1 MDISAHMWT
10 SVSKKPVP
18 RSPPGSTCKPSPSQ
32 GSRFGSASTH
42 RNAVGMP
49 ALVPRESTLALP
61 SAPLHNPPMSPLA
74 RLGEAMIDQ
83 AIASGELQPPPP
95 GTVLDLEAY
104 FQTPESWRAAHS
116 MLKGHG
122 FLPPEVEQL
131 RRAAALEEDLANCAD
146 PAARIRLRR
155 EIEALRTAFRLA
167 VERLRGT

>member
-1 MDISAHMWT
+1 
-10 SVSKKPVP
+10 
-18 RSPPGSTCKPSPSQ
+18 
-32 GSRFGSASTH
+32 
-42 RNAVGMP
+42 
-49 ALVPRESTLALP
+49 
-61 SAPLHNPPMSPLA
+61 MSPLA